1 MVDAENAAEYFKLT
15 DIDKKGQPNDD
26 DGEMPPHD
34 TFQNKDNAAKGQNKD
49 NAAKGGGARGYGG
62 RVRGRGF

>member
-26 DGEMPPHD
+26 DGEMPPQD
-34 TFQNKDNAAKGQNKD
+34 TFQNKD